1 LVIDRAFSVEYEL
14 VLGGAASRGLGGAM
28 SVPEPADGD
37 RDRLRAFIEAAKAR
51 DVTDDFIV
59 RRDAVDNPFC

>member
-1 LVIDRAFSVEYEL
+1 
-14 VLGGAASRGLGGAM
+14 M